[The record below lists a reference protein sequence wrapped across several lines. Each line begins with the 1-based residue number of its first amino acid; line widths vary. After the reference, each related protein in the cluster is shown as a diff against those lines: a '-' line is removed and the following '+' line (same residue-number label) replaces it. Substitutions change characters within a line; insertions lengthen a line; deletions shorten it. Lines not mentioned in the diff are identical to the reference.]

1 MNALHTK
8 SHILFACLAGFIILL
23 TAPLRSER
31 ADADHTSPDGKF
43 QVRFHR
49 EGDEVVKIEVAPTA
63 GQEKPFALL
72 DGNLTNESW
81 FYPTYLMWSP
91 DSRMVALRIGDGPRF
106 SRVQLFRHTAK
117 GWQQVKLPE
126 LMAKEKKRLSDYSAR
141 TVHEQPE
148 QWSDAN
154 TLVISTSG
162 TYTKG
167 DHGDGFDKLVSIRV
181 DDQGKAKIIA
191 VKEMVIE

>member
-1 MNALHTK
+1 MK
-8 SHILFACLAGFIILL
+8 SPSILVSLAGFFLL
-23 TAPLRSER
+23 LVAPLHADR

-43 QVRFHR
+43 KVRFHR
-49 EGDEVVKIEVAPTA
+49 EGDEVVKIEVALAA

-91 DSRMVALRIGDGPRF
+91 DSRMVALRIGDGPLF

-126 LMAKEKKRLSDYSAR
+126 LMAKEKKRLKDHNAR
-141 TVHEQPE
+141 TVHEEPA
-148 QWSDAN
+148 QWADAR
-154 TLVISTSG
+154 TLVIATSG
-162 TYTKG
+162 TYTQG
-167 DHGDGFDKLVSIRV
+167 EHGDGFDTHVSIRV
-181 DDQGKAKIIA
+181 DDQGKATIIA
-191 VKEMVIE
+191 VKPMVIE